1 MYFWMLQY
9 KMQENTRF
17 PKRCNKSL
25 IRLRY
30 MQPNSA
36 LWIKFNGSLAD
47 LFIKFF
53 VAQMRRGGNKS
64 TSVSS
69 APILRKM
76 QADRPTPDEADNSN
90 SLGSF
95 LGGDGDLVGQGDGG
109 EASAVD
115 IEESRTGLH

>member
-1 MYFWMLQY
+1 
-9 KMQENTRF
+9 
-17 PKRCNKSL
+17 
-25 IRLRY
+25 

-36 LWIKFNGSLAD
+36 LRIKFNGSLAD

-69 APILRKM
+69 APILRKK
-76 QADRPTPDEADNSN
+76 QADRPTPDEADDSN

>member
-1 MYFWMLQY
+1 MSQ
-9 KMQENTRF
+9 
-17 PKRCNKSL
+17 
-25 IRLRY
+25 
-30 MQPNSA
+30 
-36 LWIKFNGSLAD
+36 
-47 LFIKFF
+47 
-53 VAQMRRGGNKS
+53 VRRGGNKS

-76 QADRPTPDEADNSN
+76 QADRPTPDKADDSN
-90 SLGSF
+90 CGSF